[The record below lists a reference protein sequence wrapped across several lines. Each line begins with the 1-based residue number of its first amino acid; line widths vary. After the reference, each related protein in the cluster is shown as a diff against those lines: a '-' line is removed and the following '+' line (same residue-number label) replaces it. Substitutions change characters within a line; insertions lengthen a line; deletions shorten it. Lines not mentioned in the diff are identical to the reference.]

1 MFDMNSMMGKM
12 KEAQENLKKTQENL
26 KNITLSTESGA
37 GMVTTTVNG
46 NREIIDLQID
56 ESLFTKDDK
65 EMVQDLVIAAVNKA
79 LQEIDVRIKE
89 EMQSSTAS
97 MLPNIPGMDLSKL
110 F

>member
-1 MFDMNSMMGKM
+1 MFDMNAMMGKM
-12 KEAQENLKKTQENL
+12 KEAQENLKKTQDNL
-26 KNITLSTESGA
+26 KNVTLSTESGA
-37 GMVTTTVNG
+37 GMVKTTING

-65 EMVQDLVIAAVNKA
+65 EMVQDLVVAAVNKA

-89 EMQSSTAS
+89 EMQSSTAG

>member
-12 KEAQENLKKTQENL
+12 KEAQENLKKTQDNL
-26 KNITLSTESGA
+26 KNVTLSTESGA
-37 GMVTTTVNG
+37 GMVKTTING

-65 EMVQDLVIAAVNKA
+65 EMVQDLVVAAVNKA
-79 LQEIDVRIKE
+79 LQEIDLRIKE
-89 EMQSSTAS
+89 EMQANTAG
-97 MLPNIPGMDLSKL
+97 MLPNIPGLDLSKL